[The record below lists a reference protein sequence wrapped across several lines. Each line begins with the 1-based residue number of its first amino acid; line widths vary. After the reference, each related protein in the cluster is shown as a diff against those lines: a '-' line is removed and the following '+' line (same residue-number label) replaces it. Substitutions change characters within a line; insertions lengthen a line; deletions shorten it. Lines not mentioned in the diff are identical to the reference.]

1 MAKKVREKRKAEGD
15 PEKVVSKKPGRD
27 AATPTSARD
36 AASPT
41 PAPKKAAP
49 PPEPDDT
56 EPSDGD
62 GAAERA
68 LVVAEKEDLTKD
80 APEEGEVLEAAR
92 EGEGEE
98 AEEEVAATQLGSQRY
113 VMAGFFA
120 AGLLA
125 AYLFGKILHA
135 LWAYA
140 ANQDWFSQNFPVLTA
155 VPDDDKAT
163 YATVIGGILAIGFMV
178 RTYRKAEVRAWSDDV
193 ASELAKVKWPTKKDV
208 TNSTIVVIAASAV
221 ATIYLAL
228 LDRLWA
234 AVTNLV
240 YGTGI

>member
-15 PEKVVSKKPGRD
+15 TTKVASKKPGRD
-27 AATPTSARD
+27 AATPTSG
-36 AASPT
+36 
-41 PAPKKAAP
+41 PKKAAPP

-56 EPSDGD
+56 EPNDGD
-62 GAAERA
+62 GAEERA
-68 LVVAEKEDLTKD
+68 LVVKEKEDLAKE
-80 APEEGEVLEAAR
+80 APEEGEAAEPTDDALAAR
-92 EGEGEE
+92 EGEELVVEE
-98 AEEEVAATQLGSQRY
+98 AAATQLGSQRY

-125 AYLFGKILHA
+125 AYIFGKMLHA
-135 LWAYA
+135 FWAYA

-155 VPDDDKAT
+155 VTDDDKTT
-163 YATVIGGILAIGFMV
+163 YATILGGILAVVFVV